1 MTVTTGDNDGNNN
14 FKVVYGDSSDNDK
27 WRLYD
32 PDSALVAN
40 NDSAVIWLQQAKT
53 VMMTMINQSINPASA
68 PVATAMMMISGF
80 GPGGNKQWRDVY
92 LTDPSDKDSIRLSEN
107 QNSERCISILF
118 DLGGKGGGKQ
128 MRGTSVVATVR
139 ATADDLVEI

>member
-1 MTVTTGDNDGNNN
+1 
-14 FKVVYGDSSDNDK
+14 
-27 WRLYD
+27 LYD

-80 GPGGNKQWRDVY
+80 GPGGNKQ
-92 LTDPSDKDSIRLSEN
+92 
-107 QNSERCISILF
+107 
-118 DLGGKGGGKQ
+118 
-128 MRGTSVVATVR
+128 
-139 ATADDLVEI
+139 